1 MEIRKVQPD
10 DLNALVELEKL
21 CFESDRLSR
30 RSFQRWVKGDSSIL
44 LVLTVEDVLVGYGLV
59 LLHRGTR
66 LARVYSLA
74 LNPATR
80 GRGYGRQ
87 LLIALE
93 AAALESGRLFMRLEV
108 SKVNTAAI
116 ALYRSLQYREFDEL
130 ESYYEDGTDAVR
142 MQKRIRY
149 PDRADAKRI
158 VPWYR
163 QTTSFSC
170 GPASVMMAMG
180 AIDTGI
186 ELNQMLEL
194 DLWREATTIFMTS
207 GHGGCHP
214 VGLALAAQRR
224 GFSVR
229 VCMNQMTPL
238 FTDGVRAAHKK
249 EILAVVHEQF
259 LAQAEA
265 AGLEIEQSVVSTS
278 RIDAWLEAGCS
289 VIALISS
296 YRLNGDKA
304 PHWVV
309 VTASDE
315 LCFYVHDPDA
325 EKVTLSEIDCQHI
338 PIAKEEFAQMLV
350 FGSKRFTAAVVFER
364 RGG

>member
-1 MEIRKVQPD
+1 MSAIEIRKVQRD
-10 DLNALVELEKL
+10 DLNALVALENL

-44 LVLTVEDVLVGYGLV
+44 LVLTDAGTVVGYGLV

-74 LNPATR
+74 LHPSTR
-80 GRGYGRQ
+80 GRGCGRQ
-87 LLIALE
+87 LMLALE
-93 AAALESGRLFMRLEV
+93 AAAVEQGRLFMRLEV

-130 ESYYEDGTDAVR
+130 EGYYEDGTEALR

-149 PDRADAKRI
+149 PDRADAQRI

-180 AIDTGI
+180 AIDPGI
-186 ELNQMLEL
+186 ELNQILEL

-238 FTDGVRAAHKK
+238 FTGGVRAAHKK
-249 EILAVVHEQF
+249 EILVVVHNQF
-259 LAQAEA
+259 LAQAKA
-265 AGLEIEQSVVSTS
+265 AGIEIEQSVVSPN
-278 RIDAWLEAGCS
+278 RIDAWLEAGCA

-325 EKVTLSEIDCQHI
+325 EKVTQSELDCQHI
-338 PIAKEEFAQMLV
+338 PIAKEEFAQMLY

-364 RGG
+364 